1 MARAP
6 AIAASFIATVILGSC
21 AALGPP
27 QLVRDEL
34 GLFSPEAR
42 SEAEDRLR
50 DLAAEAG
57 IWVFVVSDAEADPP
71 RMLDAPM
78 GEADDAGV
86 PGVAVLFGPETLVG
100 SGRSERANESFS
112 SLDFLAADQTF
123 QAGDADR
130 ALELAVDLVED
141 WVQRGMPRD
150 NEERPFQPGPS

>member
-1 MARAP
+1 MARAHLLAAVAS
-6 AIAASFIATVILGSC
+6 AILLSSC

-34 GLFSPEAR
+34 GLFSAAAR
-42 SEAEDRLR
+42 SQAEDRLR

-100 SGRSERANESFS
+100 SGLSERANQSFS
-112 SLDFLAADQTF
+112 SLDFVAVDQAF
-123 QAGDADR
+123 QAGDVDA
-130 ALELAVDLVED
+130 ALDLAVDVVVD
-141 WVQRGMPRD
+141 WVERGMPRD
-150 NEERPFQPGPS
+150 HEGPPIQPGPS